1 MKTVQLLLY
10 PYISNLAIAFCFVP
24 ILLLFWKK
32 IGREKAY
39 LFVAIYWLANGL
51 MNLPNWLGQAQ
62 NDKLQGQLT
71 LLYNL
76 LDAPLVLLVFFFSAE
91 GMKRKVLGYMLIF
104 ISIFELVMVI
114 WKGNNL
120 SSSTII
126 IGVSTLIAL
135 TFSLTGI
142 TQYFNKIE
150 HTYFDN
156 TMGFVYAGF
165 LFNYGPFIV
174 IYIFSYLKIEN
185 ETIRA
190 ANFFLYYLSLL
201 SATFLTS
208 IGIWRY
214 AKPTFRE
221 KFEY

>member
-1 MKTVQLLLY
+1 VKTVQLLLY

-24 ILLLFWKK
+24 FLLLFWKK
-32 IGREKAY
+32 ISREKPY

-51 MNLPNWLGQAQ
+51 MNLPNWLGQAE
-62 NDKLQGQLT
+62 NNKLQNQVV

-76 LDAPLVLLVFFFSAE
+76 LDAPLALLVFYFSAS
-91 GMKRKVLGYMLIF
+91 GIKKKILLYLLAGTIA
-104 ISIFELVMVI
+104 FELLMLF

-120 SSSTII
+120 SSSTVI

-135 TFSLTGI
+135 IFSLTGI

-174 IYIFSYLKIEN
+174 IYIFSYIQIES

-208 IGIWRY
+208 IGLWRY
-214 AKPTFRE
+214 ARPAYKE
-221 KFEY
+221 QY

>member
-1 MKTVQLLLY
+1 VKTVQSLLY

-24 ILLLFWKK
+24 LVLLLWKK
-32 IGREKAY
+32 MSREKAY

-51 MNLPNWLGQAQ
+51 LNVPNWLGQAE
-62 NDKLQGQLT
+62 NSKLQSQIT

-76 LDAPLVLLVFFFSAE
+76 LDAPLALLVFYFSAL
-91 GMKRKVLGYMLIF
+91 GVKKKVLLYLLVLF
-104 ISIFELVMVI
+104 VFFELAIVF

-126 IGVSTLIAL
+126 LGVSTLVAL
-135 TFSLTGI
+135 IFTLTGI

-174 IYIFSYLKIEN
+174 IYIFSYLRIESDA
-185 ETIRA
+185 IRA
-190 ANFFLYYLSLL
+190 ESFFLYYLSLL
-201 SATFLTS
+201 AATILTS
-208 IGIWRY
+208 IGLWRY
-214 AKPTFRE
+214 ARPKYKE
-221 KFEY
+221 SY